1 MIKGNFPLCKS
12 AEKSHDSPMH
22 NTVNDKL
29 TAEFKKNLKAI
40 LEERKDKTNPK
51 KLSIEAGLGE
61 TAIRDILQNRSSS
74 PKLET
79 IHKIAEALNIPVYR
93 LIPSMIDQSYEE
105 LANLREENRILREAV
120 GGDFEDLNA
129 LKKAAKERRK
139 KK

>member
-1 MIKGNFPLCKS
+1 
-12 AEKSHDSPMH
+12 MH